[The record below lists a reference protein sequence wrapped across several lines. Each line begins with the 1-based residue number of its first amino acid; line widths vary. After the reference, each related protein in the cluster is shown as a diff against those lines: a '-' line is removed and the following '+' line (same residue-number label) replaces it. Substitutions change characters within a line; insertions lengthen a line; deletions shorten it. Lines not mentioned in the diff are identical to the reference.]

1 MGGVKK
7 IRPPSGDMAS
17 SAPLGQYSSSTNRAQ
32 YSLTLS
38 SESGSVKR
46 VQQRQKTLAEVDQKR
61 TSRSINQVTA
71 TTWISSAEDSE
82 IESWP
87 S

>member
-7 IRPPSGDMAS
+7 IRPPLGDMAS

-46 VQQRQKTLAEVDQKR
+46 VQQRQKTLVEVDLEEN
-61 TSRSINQVTA
+61 I
-71 TTWISSAEDSE
+71 
-82 IESWP
+82 
-87 S
+87 